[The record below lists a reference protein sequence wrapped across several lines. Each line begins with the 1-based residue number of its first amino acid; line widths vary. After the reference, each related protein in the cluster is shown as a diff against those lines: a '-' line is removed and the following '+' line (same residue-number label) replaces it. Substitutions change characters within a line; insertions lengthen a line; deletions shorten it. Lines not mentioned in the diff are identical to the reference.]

1 MRMNTPRA
9 FWLAFFLT
17 LAVVVPLL
25 GSFALWSVWQQADQA
40 LRAAQSTSGLRIQ
53 VPTGEN
59 TFTMLAVVA
68 GEEPAFVLVRPDA
81 AGGELA
87 VWTVPAD
94 SVVRTASGSY
104 TTLRDCY
111 TDAGP
116 GRAAEALAGTLGIEV
131 RYYLAATRQGWGTI
145 GDGLGQVRVNLDGVA
160 AAASLARAGLADDPV
175 AQLAPAKLDELLEK
189 LGCESPESDGVRA
202 AVWLAAARQKAEQL
216 PTVLPDGIRAAG
228 GLLTNMTAL
237 DINTLAQTLEFWVNG
252 QGEVDGGVL
261 PGEWNARDG
270 RYEFTD
276 ETLTFAAERLG
287 AADAGT
293 GESGESR
300 PRE

>member
-25 GSFALWSVWQQADQA
+25 GSFALWAVWQQADQA

-94 SVVRTASGSY
+94 SVVRTVSGSY

-116 GRAAEALAGTLGIEV
+116 GRAAQALAGTLGIEV

-145 GDGLGQVRVNLDGVA
+145 GDGLGQVRVNLDG
-160 AAASLARAGLADDPV
+160 
-175 AQLAPAKLDELLEK
+175 LAPAKLDELLEK
-189 LGCESPESDGVRA
+189 LGCPCRELRSLGGGASSGLWQQIKADVCGRQLTVPACREATAQGA
-202 AVWLAAARQKAEQL
+202 ALLAAMAVSSACC
-216 PTVLPDGIRAAG
+216 
-228 GLLTNMTAL
+228 
-237 DINTLAQTLEFWVNG
+237 
-252 QGEVDGGVL
+252 GVL
-261 PGEWNARDG
+261 TVMMWVSVPSVSSTA
-270 RYEFTD
+270 
-276 ETLTFAAERLG
+276 
-287 AADAGT
+287 
-293 GESGESR
+293 
-300 PRE
+300 

>member
-160 AAASLARAGLADDPV
+160 AADSLARAGLADDPV

-189 LGCESPESDGVRA
+189 
-202 AVWLAAARQKAEQL
+202 RQKAEQL

>member
-1 MRMNTPRA
+1 M
-9 FWLAFFLT
+9 
-17 LAVVVPLL
+17 
-25 GSFALWSVWQQADQA
+25 
-40 LRAAQSTSGLRIQ
+40 
-53 VPTGEN
+53 
-59 TFTMLAVVA
+59 
-68 GEEPAFVLVRPDA
+68 
-81 AGGELA
+81 
-87 VWTVPAD
+87 
-94 SVVRTASGSY
+94 
-104 TTLRDCY
+104 
-111 TDAGP
+111 
-116 GRAAEALAGTLGIEV
+116 
-131 RYYLAATRQGWGTI
+131 
-145 GDGLGQVRVNLDGVA
+145 
-160 AAASLARAGLADDPV
+160 
-175 AQLAPAKLDELLEK
+175 
-189 LGCESPESDGVRA
+189 RA

>member
-116 GRAAEALAGTLGIEV
+116 GRAAEGRDAPIGIEA
-131 RYYLAATRQGWGTI
+131 RYHQAGSQ
-145 GDGLGQVRVNLDGVA
+145 QV
-160 AAASLARAGLADDPV
+160 
-175 AQLAPAKLDELLEK
+175 
-189 LGCESPESDGVRA
+189 
-202 AVWLAAARQKAEQL
+202 
-216 PTVLPDGIRAAG
+216 
-228 GLLTNMTAL
+228 
-237 DINTLAQTLEFWVNG
+237 
-252 QGEVDGGVL
+252 
-261 PGEWNARDG
+261 
-270 RYEFTD
+270 
-276 ETLTFAAERLG
+276 G
-287 AADAGT
+287 AAI
-293 GESGESR
+293 
-300 PRE
+300 